1 MVLKMRLTP
10 QFQKGLFRLA
20 LISILVAAC
29 STIPAQNL
37 TKSEV
42 LASFY
47 ETPEY
52 QNYLVLKPIT
62 QQVMVSIEVL
72 ELGGIIDF
80 PNPYVAGLFKAYLEE
95 HTSLSFKTVV
105 NTITMPPKI
114 ERDE

>member
-1 MVLKMRLTP
+1 MRVIP
-10 QFQKGLFRLA
+10 RFQKGLFRLA

-37 TKSEV
+37 TMAEI

-62 QQVMVSIEVL
+62 QQVMVSIEVF

-80 PNPYVAGLFKAYLEE
+80 PNPYVAGLFKAYVEE
-95 HTSLSFKTVV
+95 YTSLSFKTVV
-105 NTITMPPKI
+105 NRITMPRKI